1 MNKLSAVLDAV
12 EWDVV
17 YQLISKL
24 LTLLACLSC
33 LFELVKYINTLG
45 CLLALLV
52 AGLPILLCLF
62 FTAFTWL
69 FIRFEPGK
77 SLVGLMGSLC
87 MAMLI

>member
-52 AGLPILLCLF
+52 AGLPTLLCLF